1 MMQRLQYKH
10 AAYAEEQQEDPV
22 GDVEHIASDPSMP
35 GENYD
40 VIVQG
45 ASKKKN
51 QVLEPPVS
59 MLFSSFLFCV

>member
-1 MMQRLQYKH
+1 MKQRLQYKQ
-10 AAYAEEQQEDPV
+10 AEYAEERHEDPV

-35 GENYD
+35 GANCD
-40 VIVQG
+40 VNVQG